1 MYATRSMIWYLER
14 WAYSINN
21 WKDLGMTEYR
31 GMPAVKAMAE
41 EFKNRVAALKEKGI
55 YPKLAVVRVG
65 EREDDIAY
73 EKGIMKRFGAVEAE
87 AEVIKLPLDI
97 DEASFEENITRL
109 NADEKVHGILVFRPL
124 PKQLSDDRLKEL
136 IRPDKDVDSIS
147 MVNTA
152 KVFAGDKTGY
162 APCTAQAVMELLEHY
177 QADLTGKKVVIVGRS
192 LVVGRPLAM
201 LMLGKNATVTICHT
215 KTKNIEDECRRAD
228 ILVACA
234 GSARMIKKN
243 FTSPGQIVVDVGINF
258 VDGVM
263 CGDVDYDEVS
273 EQVAA
278 ITPVPGG
285 VGTVTTSVLLKHTL
299 ESAERI

>member
-1 MYATRSMIWYLER
+1 
-14 WAYSINN
+14 
-21 WKDLGMTEYR
+21 MTEYR

-41 EFKNRVAALKEKGI
+41 DFKSRVAQLKDRGV

-87 AEVIKLPLDI
+87 VEVIKLPLDI
-97 DEASFEENITRL
+97 DETSFEQTIERL
-109 NADEKVHGILVFRPL
+109 NDDDKVHGILVFRPL

-147 MVNTA
+147 MVNAA
-152 KVFAGDKTGY
+152 KVFAGDSTGY

-177 QADLTGKKVVIVGRS
+177 KVDLTGKRVVIVGRS
-192 LVVGRPLAM
+192 LVVGKPLAM
-201 LMLGKNATVTICHT
+201 LMLGKNATVTVCHT
-215 KTKNIEDECRRAD
+215 RTKNIEEECRRAD

-234 GSARMIKKN
+234 GSAKMIKTAYTN
-243 FTSPGQIVVDVGINF
+243 QGQIVVDVGINF

-263 CGDVDYDEVS
+263 CGDVDYAEVA
-273 EQVAA
+273 ENVAA

-299 ESAERI
+299 ESAQRR

>member
-1 MYATRSMIWYLER
+1 
-14 WAYSINN
+14 
-21 WKDLGMTEYR
+21 MTEYR

-41 EFKNRVAALKEKGI
+41 DFKSRVAQLKDRGV

-87 AEVIKLPLDI
+87 VEVIKLPIDI
-97 DEASFEENITRL
+97 DEEAFEQTIIRL
-109 NADEKVHGILVFRPL
+109 NDDDKVHGILVFRPL

-147 MVNTA
+147 MVNAA
-152 KVFAGDKTGY
+152 KVFAGDSTGY

-177 QADLTGKKVVIVGRS
+177 KVDLTGKKVVIVGRS
-192 LVVGRPLAM
+192 LVVGKPLAM
-201 LMLGKNATVTICHT
+201 LMLGKNATVTVCHT
-215 KTKNIEDECRRAD
+215 RTKNIEEECRRAD

-234 GSARMIKKN
+234 GSAKMIKRDYTN
-243 FTSPGQIVVDVGINF
+243 PGQIVVDVGINF

-263 CGDVDYDEVS
+263 CGDVDYDEVA
-273 EQVAA
+273 ENVAA

-299 ESAERI
+299 ESAERR

>member
-1 MYATRSMIWYLER
+1 
-14 WAYSINN
+14 
-21 WKDLGMTEYR
+21 MTEYR

-97 DEASFEENITRL
+97 DEASFEENIIRL

-147 MVNTA
+147 MVNAA
-152 KVFAGDKTGY
+152 KVFAEDKTGY

-215 KTKNIEDECRRAD
+215 KTKNIEDECHRAD

-258 VDGVM
+258 VDGAM

>member
-1 MYATRSMIWYLER
+1 
-14 WAYSINN
+14 
-21 WKDLGMTEYR
+21 MTEYR

-41 EFKNRVAALKEKGI
+41 EFKSRVAALKERGV

-73 EKGIMKRFGAVEAE
+73 EKGIMKRFGAVEADVE
-87 AEVIKLPLDI
+87 AIKLPIDI
-97 DEASFEENITRL
+97 DEASFEENIVRL
-109 NADEKVHGILVFRPL
+109 NEDDSVHGILVFRPL
-124 PKQLSDDRLKEL
+124 PKQLSDDRLKQL
-136 IRPDKDVDSIS
+136 IKPEKDVDSIS
-147 MVNTA
+147 MANAA

-177 QADLTGKKVVIVGRS
+177 KIDLTGKRVVIVGRS
-192 LVVGRPLAM
+192 LVVGKPLAM
-201 LMLGKNATVTICHT
+201 LMLGKNATVTVCHT
-215 KTKNIEDECRRAD
+215 RTKNIAEECKRAD

-234 GSARMIKKN
+234 GSAKMIKRN
-243 FTSPGQIVVDVGINF
+243 FTNPGQIVVDVGINF
-258 VDGVM
+258 IDGVM
-263 CGDVDYDEVS
+263 CGDVDYDDVA

-299 ESAERI
+299 ESAERSK

>member
-1 MYATRSMIWYLER
+1 
-14 WAYSINN
+14 
-21 WKDLGMTEYR
+21 MTEYR

-41 EFKNRVAALKEKGI
+41 DFKSRVAQLKDRGV

-73 EKGIMKRFGAVEAE
+73 ERGIMKRFGAVEAE
-87 AEVIKLPLDI
+87 VEVIKLPLDI
-97 DEASFEENITRL
+97 DETSFEQTIERL
-109 NADEKVHGILVFRPL
+109 NDDGKVHGILVFRPL

-147 MVNTA
+147 MVNAA
-152 KVFAGDKTGY
+152 KVFAGDSTGY

-177 QADLTGKKVVIVGRS
+177 KVDLTGKRVVIVGRS
-192 LVVGRPLAM
+192 LVVGKPLAM
-201 LMLGKNATVTICHT
+201 LMLGKNATVTVCHT
-215 KTKNIEDECRRAD
+215 RTKNIEEECRRAD

-234 GSARMIKKN
+234 GSAKMIKTAYTN
-243 FTSPGQIVVDVGINF
+243 QGQIVVDVGINF

-263 CGDVDYDEVS
+263 CGDVDYAEVA
-273 EQVAA
+273 ENVAA

-299 ESAERI
+299 ESAQRR

>member
-1 MYATRSMIWYLER
+1 MV
-14 WAYSINN
+14 
-21 WKDLGMTEYR
+21 EYR

-41 EFKNRVAALKEKGI
+41 EFKSRVAALKERGV

-73 EKGIMKRFGAVEAE
+73 EKGIVKRFGTVEADV
-87 AEVIKLPLDI
+87 EVIKLPIDI
-97 DEASFEENITRL
+97 DEESFEETIRRL
-109 NADEKVHGILVFRPL
+109 NEDEKTHGILVFRPL
-124 PKQLSDDRLKEL
+124 PKQLDDNRLKEI

-147 MVNTA
+147 MANAA

-162 APCTAQAVMELLEHY
+162 APCTAQAVMELLEHNKI
-177 QADLTGKKVVIVGRS
+177 DLTGKKVVIVGRS
-192 LVVGRPLAM
+192 LVVGKPLAM
-201 LMLGKNATVTICHT
+201 LMLGRNATVTVCHT
-215 KTKNIEDECRRAD
+215 RTKNIAEECKRAD

-234 GSARMIKKN
+234 GSAKMIKRD
-243 FTSPGQIVVDVGINF
+243 FTNPDQIVVDVGINF
-258 VDGVM
+258 VDGAM
-263 CGDVDYDEVS
+263 CGDVDYDDVA

-299 ESAERI
+299 ESAERRGI

>member
-1 MYATRSMIWYLER
+1 
-14 WAYSINN
+14 
-21 WKDLGMTEYR
+21 MTEYR

-147 MVNTA
+147 MVNAA

-228 ILVACA
+228 ILVAGA

-258 VDGVM
+258 VDGAM

>member
-1 MYATRSMIWYLER
+1 
-14 WAYSINN
+14 
-21 WKDLGMTEYR
+21 MTEYR

-41 EFKNRVAALKEKGI
+41 DFKSRVAQLKDRGV

-87 AEVIKLPLDI
+87 VEVIKLPLDI
-97 DEASFEENITRL
+97 DGISFEQTIERL
-109 NADEKVHGILVFRPL
+109 NDDDKVHGIMVFRPL

-147 MVNTA
+147 MVNAA
-152 KVFAGDKTGY
+152 KVFAGDSTGY

-177 QADLTGKKVVIVGRS
+177 KVDLTGKRVVIVGRS
-192 LVVGRPLAM
+192 LVVGKPLAM
-201 LMLGKNATVTICHT
+201 LMLGKNATVTVCHT
-215 KTKNIEDECRRAD
+215 RTKNIEEECRRAD

-234 GSARMIKKN
+234 GSAKMIKTAYTN
-243 FTSPGQIVVDVGINF
+243 QGQIVVDVGINF

-263 CGDVDYDEVS
+263 CGDVDYAEVA
-273 EQVAA
+273 ENVAA

-299 ESAERI
+299 ESAQRR

>member
-1 MYATRSMIWYLER
+1 
-14 WAYSINN
+14 
-21 WKDLGMTEYR
+21 MTEYR

-41 EFKNRVAALKEKGI
+41 EFKSRVAALKDRGV

-87 AEVIKLPLDI
+87 VEVIELPVDI
-97 DEASFEENITRL
+97 DEASFEENIVRL
-109 NADEKVHGILVFRPL
+109 NEDDGVHGILVFRPL
-124 PKQLSDDRLKEL
+124 PKQLNDDRLKEL

-147 MVNTA
+147 MANAA

-177 QADLTGKKVVIVGRS
+177 KVDLTGKRVVIVGRS
-192 LVVGRPLAM
+192 LVVGKPLAM
-201 LMLGKNATVTICHT
+201 LMLGKNATVTVCHT
-215 KTKNIEDECRRAD
+215 RTRNIEEECKRAD

-234 GSARMIKKN
+234 GSAGMIKRD
-243 FTSPGQIVVDVGINF
+243 FTNPDQIVVDVGINF

-263 CGDVDYDEVS
+263 CGDVDYAETA
-273 EQVAA
+273 EHVAA

-299 ESAERI
+299 ESAERSKELEK